1 MDWQA
6 VLKDIEDRLIPHFQ
20 FDIWERGLYYL
31 LLRHTRLMG
40 LETATIALPA
50 ISKALNCSESKSRE
64 AIRSLSDKGCIELQQ
79 TRKGHY
85 VKVLLP
91 DELPLPSNER
101 ELPAEDI
108 ETIDFFKNREHLGP
122 LLRREQYRCFYCLR
136 EIKEG
141 SCELDHVVS
150 QLNGGGNSYRNI
162 VASCH
167 QCNAKKQG
175 GSAEDYV
182 RQLYRKVLLSEEEFE
197 SRISAIEALREGRIK
212 PEINR

>member
-1 MDWQA
+1 
-6 VLKDIEDRLIPHFQ
+6 
-20 FDIWERGLYYL
+20 
-31 LLRHTRLMG
+31 MG

-167 QCNAKKQG
+167 QCNTKKQG